1 LNTQTAQQSQE
12 ALMQNQ
18 LVLDWMTPDPITVP
32 SSTTLPEAH
41 DLMQK
46 HKIRR
51 LLVVDDGELMGI
63 VTRGD
68 IRGAEPSEA
77 TSLSIFEI
85 HYLLSRLTLDK
96 IMTRNVIA
104 VSPDDPVG
112 KAARLMY
119 ENKIAGLPVVDEG
132 SVVGIITESDVFRM
146 VVELWE
152 REGSGG

>member
-1 LNTQTAQQSQE
+1 
-12 ALMQNQ
+12 
-18 LVLDWMTPDPITVP
+18 MTPNPITV
-32 SSTTLPEAH
+32 SSDTPLPEAH
-41 DLMQK
+41 NLMEK

-51 LLVVDDGELMGI
+51 LLVVDDSELKGI

-85 HYLLSRLTLDK
+85 HHLLSRLTLKK
-96 IMTRNVIA
+96 IMTTDVI
-104 VSPDDPVG
+104 VVGPDDPVG

-119 ENKIAGLPVVDEG
+119 ENKIAGLPVVEEG
-132 SVVGIITESDVFRM
+132 RVVGIITESDIFRM

-152 REGSGG
+152 KEAAG